1 MGLRGFFKR
10 VLPRDH
16 EIREHK
22 RLQILGKILHD
33 PNIFHITRR
42 SSAGGFAIGLFVAF
56 LPIPGHMLIAAI
68 LAIYFRV
75 NLPLAVVLVWLTNP
89 LTIAPYLFL
98 AYKTGAFL
106 LNIPPEH
113 VNFQLSLAWAG
124 KTLHRIWQPLLL
136 GCLIYST
143 VTSIIGYVS
152 VRWIWRLATIR
163 KWEERKRAKLYKMN
177 STPDNGSG

>member
-1 MGLRGFFKR
+1 MGLKNFFKR

-16 EIREHK
+16 EIRDHK
-22 RLQILGKILHD
+22 HLQILGKILHD

-42 SSAGGFAIGLFVAF
+42 SSAGGVAIGLFVAF
-56 LPIPGHMLIAAI
+56 LPLPGHMLVAAI

-98 AYKTGAFL
+98 AYKTGTFL
-106 LNIPPEH
+106 LHIPAEH
-113 VNFQLSLAWAG
+113 VNFELSFSWAG
-124 KTLHRIWQPLLL
+124 QTLQRIWQPLLL
-136 GCLIYST
+136 GCLTYST
-143 VTSIIGYVS
+143 LTAVLGYVA

-163 KWEERKRAKLYKMN
+163 KWEERKRSKVR
-177 STPDNGSG
+177 SEE